1 MDKKGKQPDAGI
13 RVKINQKQKYRFHGE
28 LNIMESNIDY
38 KNSSKNMEKE
48 ILNLTK

>member
-28 LNIMESNIDY
+28 Q
-38 KNSSKNMEKE
+38 KVHGK
-48 ILNLTK
+48 